1 MDDQIAGAYGFAALS
16 LQIAILN
23 AFVAKGLFT
32 TAEIAEVTA
41 LAASSVESAVASSS
55 TPEMTQVA
63 QQCLQGIAESWAR
76 RAQGQA

>member
-23 AFVAKGLFT
+23 AFVAKELFT
-32 TAEIAEVTA
+32 TPEIAEVTA
-41 LAASSVESAVASSS
+41 LAASSVESAMASSS
-55 TPEMTQVA
+55 TPEMTPVA
-63 QQCLQGIAESWAR
+63 EQCLQGVVESWAL